1 MLQKYVSFT
10 ANNVPFQYVHH
21 VFPRGIMTTTKKVD
35 IVVNIRNQRS
45 VIESDLKELKIS
57 IYPKL
62 HEVKTNLQAQRSGV
76 SKHSQKLRKA
86 LTEQAEAINNEIDTI
101 IKDIRNW

>member
-1 MLQKYVSFT
+1 M
-10 ANNVPFQYVHH
+10 
-21 VFPRGIMTTTKKVD
+21 KKRFKRIKD
-35 IVVNIRNQRS
+35 
-45 VIESDLKELKIS
+45 

-86 LTEQAEAINNEIDTI
+86 LTEQTEAIHNEIDTI
-101 IKDIRNW
+101 IKDMQSEIDDMDAEHLAAIDKQEQDLTNLLMKLPRML